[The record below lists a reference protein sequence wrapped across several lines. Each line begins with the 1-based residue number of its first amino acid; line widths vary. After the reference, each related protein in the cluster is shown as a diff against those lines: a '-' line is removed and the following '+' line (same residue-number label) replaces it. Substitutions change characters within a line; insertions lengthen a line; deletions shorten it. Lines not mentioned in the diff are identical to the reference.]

1 MMKLERLGAVG
12 RLDDGRTFVR
22 FERKLGHPIE
32 TVWRAITDPV
42 QLASWFPGFQFES
55 EQGARYEIR
64 FGGDCDGPPHVEG
77 TVVAYDPP
85 NVLQCGTI
93 RWELEA
99 VGSACLLVFSD
110 VLQFQEGR
118 SDAEVT
124 NSVLG
129 GWHRY
134 LDLLA
139 QSLDGAGPDLATLEP
154 DYSRID
160 VPGRARGPGRGES
173 TRRRRE

>member
-1 MMKLERLGAVG
+1 MTSERLGAVG
-12 RLDDGRTFVR
+12 TLDDGRTVVG

-32 TVWRAITDPV
+32 RVWRAITDPE
-42 QLASWFPGFQFES
+42 QLASWFPGFEFES
-55 EQGARYEIR
+55 GQGGHYEIR

-99 VGSACLLVFSD
+99 VGTACLLMFSD
-110 VLQFQEGR
+110 VLQFHEGR
-118 SDAEVT
+118 WDAEIT

-134 LDLLA
+134 LDLLE
-139 QSLDGAGPDLATLEP
+139 QSLGSTGPDLDTPEP
-154 DYSRID
+154 DYSKID
-160 VPGRARGPGRGES
+160 VPGRARGPGRGDG
-173 TRRRRE
+173 TRRSRK